1 MIRELEMRRRYLNL
15 WHVTR
20 RAILV
25 GNGTALALAAGFRSL
40 ISE

>member
-25 GNGTALALAAGFRSL
+25 RDWTTLAIAAGFRRL

>member
-1 MIRELEMRRRYLNL
+1 MIRELEMRRRDLNL

-25 GNGTALALAAGFRSL
+25 CDWTTLAIAAGFCSL
-40 ISE
+40 ISQ